1 MTPLSIW
8 VDRDGHFSM
17 IRLGVFIAIVL
28 GGVAILA
35 GLVGWFL
42 KLPDATVIVGAGT
55 GLITLALGAK
65 MGQSFAENSAQASQV
80 VSKPVEGL

>member
-1 MTPLSIW
+1 MSPLSIW
-8 VDRDGHFSM
+8 VDGDGHFSM

-42 KLPDATVIVGAGT
+42 KFPDATVIVGAGT

-65 MGQSFAENSAQASQV
+65 MGQSFAENAP
-80 VSKPVEGL
+80 KGN